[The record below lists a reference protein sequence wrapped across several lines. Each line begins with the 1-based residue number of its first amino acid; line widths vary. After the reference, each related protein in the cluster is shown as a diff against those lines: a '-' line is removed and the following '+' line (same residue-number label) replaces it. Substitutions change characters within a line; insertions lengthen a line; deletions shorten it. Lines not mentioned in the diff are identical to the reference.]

1 MSWRL
6 SPRSARRGDARWW
19 VSAAVMAGLA
29 AVGAYLLDPDRGRS
43 RRTRIAERSS
53 HIGRT
58 TARRIARHMRYL
70 ASSASKR
77 VKHLIVGGP
86 QTYADGRMLL
96 DRVES
101 ELFTDP
107 TIPHGAMNLEAEGT
121 KVILRGQLESQEQI
135 DRVETAVRRI
145 PGVENV
151 KNLLHRPG
159 TPAPNK
165 LAALLVSAE
174 ASAEERWPEEPPP
187 DVDSESPLVGSA
199 SVTAGEKET

>member
-6 SPRSARRGDARWW
+6 SPRAARRGETRWW
-19 VSAAVMAGLA
+19 LSAAVIAGSA
-29 AVGAYLLDPDRGRS
+29 ATVAYLLDPDRGRT
-43 RRTRIAERSS
+43 RRTRIAERTS
-53 HIGRT
+53 HFVRT
-58 TARRIARHMRYL
+58 TGRRVARHLRYV
-70 ASSASKR
+70 STSVSKR
-77 VKHLIVGGP
+77 VRHRIVGGP
-86 QTYADGRMLL
+86 QTYAEGRMLL

-107 TIPHGAMNLEAEGT
+107 SIPHGAMNLEADRT
-121 KVILRGQLESQEQI
+121 TIVLRGQLDSEEQI
-135 DRVETAVRRI
+135 GRIETAVRTI

-165 LAALLVSAE
+165 LAALLASGE

-187 DVDSESPLVGSA
+187 DVDEDPPLAAATSGI
-199 SVTAGEKET
+199 AGEKES

>member
-6 SPRSARRGDARWW
+6 SRRAARRGDARWW
-19 VSAAVMAGLA
+19 LGATVVAGSAATA
-29 AVGAYLLDPDRGRS
+29 AYLLDPDRGRS
-43 RRTRIAERSS
+43 RRTRIAERTS
-53 HIGRT
+53 HFVRT
-58 TARRIARHMRYL
+58 TGRRVARHMRYL
-70 ASSASKR
+70 SSSVSKR
-77 VKHLIVGGP
+77 VKHLLVGAP
-86 QTYADGRMLL
+86 QTYAEGRMLL

-107 TIPHGAMNLEAEGT
+107 GIPHGAMNLEADGT
-121 KVILRGQLESQEQI
+121 TIVLRGQLESDEQI
-135 DRVETAVRRI
+135 DRIEAAVRRI
-145 PGVENV
+145 PGVGSV

-199 SVTAGEKET
+199 SVTAGEKEL